1 MIVKMPNN
9 RPVVTVNLYAGV
21 AVVGRHDSVLREH
34 EVDGARALPPP
45 QVDLQRG
52 VGLRVPLVDLVEPVE
67 DVAVDVLGHVLRQLE
82 LLLLVEEPG
91 VDAVPALVLAAGPR
105 LLLGDVHQLQP
116 DGVLLP
122 PVAVADVEHHH
133 CRDKQQSEQCE
144 GRYVPCATCVLCI
157 NHLNFWLQIAA
168 TVCPNEM

>member
-9 RPVVTVNLYAGV
+9 RPVVTVDLYAGV
-21 AVVGRHDSVLREH
+21 AVVGRHDPVLREH

-67 DVAVDVLGHVLRQLE
+67 DVSVDVLGHVLRQLE

-105 LLLGDVHQLQP
+105 LLLGDVYQLQP

-133 CRDKQQSEQCE
+133 CRDKQRSEQC
-144 GRYVPCATCVLCI
+144 GGNMCHLSTILCTI
-157 NHLNFWLQIAA
+157 Y
-168 TVCPNEM
+168 